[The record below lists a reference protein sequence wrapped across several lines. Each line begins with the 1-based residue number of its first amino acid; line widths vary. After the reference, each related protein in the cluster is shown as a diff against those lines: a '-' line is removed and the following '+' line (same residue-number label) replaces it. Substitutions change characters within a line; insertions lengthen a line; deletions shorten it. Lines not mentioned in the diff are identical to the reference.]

1 MIEISI
7 RKDGVT
13 VSGHANYAP
22 RGQDIVCAAVS
33 TLALALIKSIENL
46 TEDKIQYSIS
56 SGMVDIEYKNLS
68 EKSKTLVDSFFVGV
82 SMVSNDYPNHVR
94 MI

>member
-33 TLALALIKSIENL
+33 TLAIALINSIKDL
-46 TEDKIQYSIS
+46 TEDKIHYSIS
-56 SGMVDIEYKNLS
+56 PGRADIEYKDLS
-68 EKSKTLVDSFFVGV
+68 EKSKTLVDSFFVGI

>member
-7 RKDGVT
+7 RKDGIT

-33 TLALALIKSIENL
+33 TLAIALINSIKDL
-46 TEDKIQYSIS
+46 TEDKRIA
-56 SGMVDIEYKNLS
+56 EW
-68 EKSKTLVDSFFVGV
+68 
-82 SMVSNDYPNHVR
+82 
-94 MI
+94 

>member
-7 RKDGVT
+7 RKNGVT

-33 TLALALIKSIENL
+33 TLALTLIKSIEDL
-46 TEDKIQYSIS
+46 TDDKIQYSIS
-56 SGMVDIEYKNLS
+56 PGRVDIEYKDLS
-68 EKSKTLVDSFFVGV
+68 KKSRTLVDSFFVGV
-82 SMVSNDYPNHVR
+82 SMVSNDYPDHVQV
-94 MI
+94 I